1 MVSIMVTLDDDRI
14 DTLRALY
21 KTSEVAAKILDHF
34 ASRVRDRRVV
44 KVDQIEKVLSDITRA
59 DIIDVFRKLEEL
71 GFGRFVVGRR
81 GASSRFEREV
91 SLPSLGKAA
100 AGQGTIVAASN
111 DSDDTDEEP
120 ATVRHQYRLRPTF
133 AAQIELPADLTEKE
147 AERLASFIRTLPF
160 AS

>member
-1 MVSIMVTLDDDRI
+1 MSMEPLNGERI
-14 DTLRALY
+14 DQLRALY
-21 KTSEVAAKILDHF
+21 KTSAAAAKILDHF
-34 ASRVRDRRVV
+34 ASRVRDRSVV
-44 KVDQIEKVLSDITRA
+44 EVDRIEQVLPDITRA

-100 AGQGTIVAASN
+100 AGQGTIVAAAN
-111 DSDDTDEEP
+111 DSDDADEEL
-120 ATVRHQYRLRPTF
+120 ATIRHQYRLRPTF
-133 AAQIELPADLTEKE
+133 AAQIDLPADLTEKE

-160 AS
+160 ER